1 MTMLNAFA
9 TVDRGLALN
18 TEIFVSKGLETLL
31 RTMTGILKNGVKEK
45 LKVNK
50 KNTWEMVVNGGK
62 FILFTVG
69 ITGRILKEVILESI
83 RNRR

>member
-1 MTMLNAFA
+1 M
-9 TVDRGLALN
+9 
-18 TEIFVSKGLETLL
+18 SKGLETLL
-31 RTMTGILKNGVKEK
+31 RTMAGILKNGVKEK

-50 KNTWEMVVNGGK
+50 KNTWEMVVHGGK

>member
-1 MTMLNAFA
+1 M
-9 TVDRGLALN
+9 
-18 TEIFVSKGLETLL
+18 
-31 RTMTGILKNGVKEK
+31 
-45 LKVNK
+45 NK
-50 KNTWEMVVNGGK
+50 KNTWKMVVHSGK